1 MFTVYLRGGVSA
13 GAGPGHRAGV
23 MLSVFHNILIP
34 WDLPR
39 NWTAA
44 GGGGGGDTL
53 QKHQLSK

>member
-1 MFTVYLRGGVSA
+1 MFTVYVSA
-13 GAGPGHRAGV
+13 GAGPEPGHRAGV

-44 GGGGGGDTL
+44 AAGGAAGDTL

>member
-44 GGGGGGDTL
+44 AAGGGDTL

>member
-1 MFTVYLRGGVSA
+1 MFTVYVSA
-13 GAGPGHRAGV
+13 GAGPSHRAGV

-44 GGGGGGDTL
+44 AAAAAGGGDTL